1 MCRRATSNA
10 GRFAADKNLQPKNC
24 NLVTWIDRPWEQL
37 RPTTEDSAMGQVTH
51 EQVNL
56 MLRFYDIRREPR
68 LREARDWYVRNFKP
82 TSLEDVM
89 NVAPPNSQ
97 ENAFMRMVLSYWDM
111 VANVVNRGL
120 IDEEFFYEST
130 GEQWMVWERLKPIVK
145 GWREMFKNPHA
156 FARLEEHVKRFEAW
170 REKNAPGS
178 NEATRQMMASM
189 AARERKP

>member
-1 MCRRATSNA
+1 
-10 GRFAADKNLQPKNC
+10 
-24 NLVTWIDRPWEQL
+24 
-37 RPTTEDSAMGQVTH
+37 MGQVTH

-56 MLRFYDIRREPR
+56 MLRLYDIRREPR

-120 IDEEFFYEST
+120 IDEEFFFEST
-130 GEQWMVWERLKPIVK
+130 GEQWMVWE
-145 GWREMFKNPHA
+145 
-156 FARLEEHVKRFEAW
+156 RFEAW